1 RPFWQYFYPLLQHT
15 FPDQML
21 AVAFDD
27 LYAALNIVKPSYIR
41 VDADELTYN
50 LHIMLRFEIERDL
63 LEDRVRLQ
71 ELPQL
76 WRDKMK
82 SYLGVVPPTD
92 REGVLQDVHWSIGAI
107 GYFPTY
113 TLGNLYAVQFFNQAR
128 RALPD
133 LPDRIARGDLLSLKA
148 WLNKHIHRWGR
159 LYTADELVRRVTGEP
174 LTPDHFLAYLEH
186 KYGELYKL

>member
-1 RPFWQYFYPLLQHT
+1 MDIFRLCDFFFLMIRRPPRSTL
-15 FPDQML
+15 FPYTTL
-21 AVAFDD
+21 FR
-27 LYAALNIVKPSYIR
+27 S
-41 VDADELTYN
+41 
-50 LHIMLRFEIERDL
+50 
-63 LEDRVRLQ
+63 
-71 ELPQL
+71 
-76 WRDKMK
+76 
-82 SYLGVVPPTD
+82 D

-186 KYGELYKL
+186 KYGEIYKL

>member
-1 RPFWQYFYPLLQHT
+1 
-15 FPDQML
+15 
-21 AVAFDD
+21 
-27 LYAALNIVKPSYIR
+27 
-41 VDADELTYN
+41 
-50 LHIMLRFEIERDL
+50 MLRFEIERDL
-63 LEDRVRLQ
+63 LEDRVRVE

-82 SYLGVVPPTD
+82 SCLGVVPPTD

-148 WLNKHIHRWGR
+148 WLNKHIHRRGR
-159 LYTADELVRRVTGEP
+159 LYTADALEGRVPGGP
-174 LTPDHFLAYLEH
+174 LSPARFLDYLE
-186 KYGELYKL
+186 K

>member
-1 RPFWQYFYPLLQHT
+1 
-15 FPDQML
+15 
-21 AVAFDD
+21 
-27 LYAALNIVKPSYIR
+27 

-63 LEDRVRLQ
+63 LEDRLRLE

-82 SYLGVVPPTD
+82 TYLGIVPPTD
-92 REGVLQDVHWSIGAI
+92 REGVLQDVHWSLGAI

-128 RALPD
+128 RDLPD
-133 LPDRIARGDLLSLKA
+133 LSDRIARGDLLSLKV
-148 WLNKHIHRWGR
+148 WLNERIHRWGR

-174 LTPDHFLAYLEH
+174 LTPDHFLTYLEH